1 VRIKRR
7 ALRYSESIGEHLT
20 TESAEKTQRA
30 LRVKEDTEMLFEH
43 LGTFIQLGHWVL
55 LTTESAENTQRAQSE
70 N

>member
-1 VRIKRR
+1 V
-7 ALRYSESIGEHLT
+7 LLT

-43 LGTFIQLGHWVL
+43 LGTFNQLGQWVL